1 MEGTMTDFGFT
12 ISDSDE
18 PNRLQ
23 AVFADA
29 GVGLHVS
36 QLVQRV
42 GGRRDAEGRTTHYVF
57 PPEQE
62 AAVCAAVA
70 DMIEAPVRAA
80 AAEAA
85 RAAAAEARAADE
97 KRAMAEATAS
107 LAASAHATL
116 AGRAYA
122 VRTPYHEE
130 IVSLLR
136 AVPGAKWN
144 RDEKAWLVPSKAA
157 VELSRAMPR
166 ITEISARLAEE
177 AAAREE
183 AARIEHQ
190 AARAA
195 RKAAAEAAK
204 APEAVAAAREERKA
218 LEAEAAEA
226 RAMAAAAERAAKAA
240 EDLEMAEMTPAI
252 EAAFGRAPQ
261 NLADARALAE
271 IVPVLGAEWVE
282 LETRTLSGVG
292 GNTVRVRTPDG
303 REVDL
308 LPYLKTETV
317 RLSRS
322 VNLVTTRC
330 PRLPAG
336 FVVRVS
342 THRNGKTHARD
353 LDAAAPVIEAVQVED
368 TTAQVDAETTSPDHV
383 AEPEVAAI
391 VVPPAPAKRGRGRP
405 PKGDLALTAVERNRA
420 YRQAHRAQTL
430 EVPGALA
437 DRLRAL
443 REARGATTADLL
455 ALALD
460 ALERQGA
467 GAGTAA

>member
-1 MEGTMTDFGFT
+1 MTDFSFT
-12 ISDSDE
+12 IGQSDE

-23 AVFADA
+23 ATFVDA
-29 GVGLHVS
+29 GVGLRVS
-36 QLVQRV
+36 QIVQRV

-57 PPEQE
+57 PPEVE
-62 AAVCAAVA
+62 PAVRAAVA
-70 DMIEAPVRAA
+70 DMVEAPARAA

-85 RAAAAEARAADE
+85 LIAAAEARAADE
-97 KRAMAEATAS
+97 KRALAQATAA
-107 LAASAHATL
+107 LTGSAHATL
-116 AGRAYA
+116 ACRAYV
-122 VRTPYHEE
+122 VRTPYDEE

-144 RDEKAWLVPSKAA
+144 RDEKAWMVPAKNA
-157 VELSRAMPR
+157 VALAVAMPR
-166 ITEISARLAEE
+166 ITEISARLADE

-183 AARIEHQ
+183 AARIEHE

-195 RKAAAEAAK
+195 RKAASEAGK

-218 LEAEAAEA
+218 REAEAAEA

-240 EDLEMAEMTPAI
+240 EDHEMADLAPAI
-252 EAAFGRAPQ
+252 EAAFGRALR
-261 NLADARALAE
+261 NLTDARALAE
-271 IVPVLGAEWVE
+271 IVPVLGTEWVE

-292 GNTVRVRTPDG
+292 GNTVRVRTPGG

-308 LPYLKTETV
+308 MPYLKTETV

-322 VNLVTTRC
+322 VNLVTTCC

-342 THRNGKTHARD
+342 TYRNGKTHARD
-353 LDAAAPVIEAVQVED
+353 LDAAAPVAEAVQVED
-368 TTAQVDAETTSPDHV
+368 ATAPVDAETAFPDPV
-383 AEPEVAAI
+383 AVSEVAAVI
-391 VVPPAPAKRGRGRP
+391 VPSAPVKRGRGRP
-405 PKGDLALTAVERNRA
+405 PRGDRALTATERNRL
-420 YRQAHRAQTL
+420 YRQAHRVQTL

-437 DRLRAL
+437 DRVRAL

-467 GAGTAA
+467 GAATAA